1 MLLCQEFKEFKV
13 QTMKNSFYFDTKPNE
28 KILELIK
35 SEREEIGFYELCHQD
50 VSEYEEYAKT
60 ITAQDIVV
68 VGIGG
73 SALGTSAIYKFLKY
87 TNQFSKK
94 LYVIETTDPLVICDE
109 MEKIDLANAHFCII
123 SKSGTTV
130 ETISVYKYIASIVD
144 IHSKNCTI
152 ITDEGSLLESHA
164 IHNDIKVFHIPH
176 NVGGRFSV
184 LSAVGLAPLAMIG
197 VDIASLLEG
206 ARNIYDS
213 FFNQE
218 GYDTSLLKKATYYA
232 QTANTYNINCLFS
245 YSEVFREFNAWYVQ
259 LWGES
264 LGKKQLHSQ
273 LHVGLTP
280 VGLIGPTDQHSFL
293 QLIVD
298 GKRDKSVTVIKIAN
312 FENSL
317 TIPNNSLK
325 DLESLDILNGYK
337 FSEIINMQADSI
349 VESLLSLKHIPLDVI
364 EVSQADAHAIGEL
377 IYYYELLTALVARM
391 LDINAYDQPGVE
403 MGKIILK
410 EKLNKK

>member
-1 MLLCQEFKEFKV
+1 
-13 QTMKNSFYFDTKPNE
+13 MKNSFYFDTKPNE
-28 KILELIK
+28 NILELIK
-35 SEREEIGFYELCHQD
+35 SERDEIGFYELCHQD
-50 VSEYEEYAKT
+50 VTSYEEYAKT
-60 ITAQDIVV
+60 IEAQHIVV

-87 TNQFSKK
+87 NNQFSKK
-94 LYVIETTDPLVICDE
+94 LYVIETTDPLAICDE
-109 MEKIDLANAHFCII
+109 MENIDLANAHFCII

-130 ETISVYKYIASIVD
+130 ETIAVYKYIASIVEITSD
-144 IHSKNCTI
+144 NCTI
-152 ITDEGSLLESHA
+152 ITDANSLLEKHA
-164 IHNDIKVFHIPH
+164 LHNNIKVFHIPQ

-184 LSAVGLAPLAMIG
+184 LSAVGLVPLTMIG
-197 VDIASLLEG
+197 VDIRSLLDG
-206 ARNIYDS
+206 AKNIYDS
-213 FFNQE
+213 FFNKA
-218 GYDTSLLKKATYYA
+218 GYNTSLLKKATYYA
-232 QTANTYNINCLFS
+232 QTSNTYNINCLFS

-264 LGKKQLHSQ
+264 LGKQQLHSQ

-325 DLESLDILNGYK
+325 HLESLDLLNGYK
-337 FSEIINMQADSI
+337 FSQIINMQADSI
-349 VESLLSLKHIPLDVI
+349 VESLLSLEHIPLDVI
-364 EVSQADAHAIGEL
+364 EISQVDAHAIGEL

-403 MGKIILK
+403 MGKLILK
-410 EKLNKK
+410 EKLTKK

>member
-1 MLLCQEFKEFKV
+1 
-13 QTMKNSFYFDTKPNE
+13 MKNKFYFDTKPNK
-28 KILELIK
+28 KILDFIHD
-35 SEREEIGFYELCHQD
+35 ERKEIGFYELCHAD
-50 VSEYEEYAKT
+50 VTQYEDFAKT
-60 ITAQDIVV
+60 VEAKDIVV
-68 VGIGG
+68 IGIGG

-87 TNQFSKK
+87 TNSYEKK
-94 LYVIETTDPLVICDE
+94 LHVLETTDPIVIGDE
-109 MEKIDLANAHFCII
+109 LDKIDMENAFFCVI

-130 ETISVYKYIASIVD
+130 ETISVFKYIASIINID
-144 IHSKNCTI
+144 DKNCAV
-152 ITDEGSLLESHA
+152 ITDEGSPLESFA
-164 IHNDIKVFHIPH
+164 QSSGIRVFHIPH

-184 LSAVGLAPLAMIG
+184 LSAVGLVPLAIIG
-197 VDIASLLEG
+197 VDIRALLEG
-206 ARNIYDS
+206 AKKIYNS
-213 FFNQE
+213 FFNHD

-232 QTANTYNINCLFS
+232 HTANTYNINCLFS

-298 GKRDKSVTVIKIAN
+298 GKRDKSVTVIKINN
-312 FENSL
+312 FDTSMKV
-317 TIPNNSLK
+317 PNNSLK
-325 DLESLDILNGYK
+325 HLESLDILNGLK
-337 FSEIINMQADSI
+337 FSDLINMQADSI
-349 VESLLSLKHIPLDVI
+349 IESLASFEHIPLDVI
-364 EVSQADAHAIGEL
+364 EISHISEESIGEL

-410 EKLNKK
+410 EKLKKKEN

>member
-1 MLLCQEFKEFKV
+1 
-13 QTMKNSFYFDTKPNE
+13 MKNKFYFNTKQDT
-28 KILELIK
+28 KILELIDNEK
-35 SEREEIGFYELCHQD
+35 QEIGFYELCNAD
-50 VSEYEEYAKT
+50 VKQYEEFAKT
-60 ITAQDIVV
+60 IDAKDIVV
-68 VGIGG
+68 IGIGG

-87 TNQFSKK
+87 TNTFTKK
-94 LYVIETTDPLVICDE
+94 LHILETTDPLVISDVLDH
-109 MEKIDLANAHFCII
+109 IDLQNAFYCVI

-130 ETISVYKYIASIVD
+130 ETISVLKYIKSITSVTD
-144 IHSKNCTI
+144 KNCTV
-152 ITDEGSLLESHA
+152 ITDAGSPLEKFAQDS
-164 IHNDIKVFHIPH
+164 DIKVFNIPH

-184 LSAVGLAPLAMIG
+184 LSAVGLVPLAMIG
-197 VDIASLLEG
+197 VDIKALLNG
-206 ARNIYDS
+206 AKKIYNS

-264 LGKKQLHSQ
+264 LGKQQIHSE

-298 GKRDKSVTVIKIAN
+298 GKRDKSVTVIKINN
-312 FENSL
+312 FENSMK
-317 TIPNNSLK
+317 IPDNSLK
-325 DLESLDILNGYK
+325 HLESLDVLNGYK
-337 FSEIINMQADSI
+337 FSELINMQADSI
-349 VESLLSLKHIPLDVI
+349 IESLVSLEHIPLDVI
-364 EVSQADAHAIGEL
+364 EIAQINEETIGEL
-377 IYYYELLTALVARM
+377 IYYYELLTALVAKM

-410 EKLNKK
+410 EKLNQK

>member
-1 MLLCQEFKEFKV
+1 
-13 QTMKNSFYFDTKPNE
+13 MKNSFYFDTKPNE
-28 KILELIK
+28 NFLELIK

-50 VSEYEEYAKT
+50 VSIYEEYAKT
-60 ITAQDIVV
+60 LTAQDIVV

-87 TNQFSKK
+87 NNQFSKK

-109 MEKIDLANAHFCII
+109 MENIDLKNAHFCII
-123 SKSGTTV
+123 SKSGTTI
-130 ETISVYKYIASIVD
+130 ETISVYKYFASIVD
-144 IHSKNCTI
+144 ITSKNCTI

-184 LSAVGLAPLAMIG
+184 LSAVGLVPLAMIG
-197 VDIASLLEG
+197 VDIESLLDG

-213 FFNQE
+213 FFNKE

-264 LGKKQLHSQ
+264 LGKQQLHSQ

-298 GKRDKSVTVIKIAN
+298 GKRDKSVTVIKINN

-317 TIPNNSLK
+317 TIPHNSLK

-349 VESLLSLKHIPLDVI
+349 VESLLSLEHIPLDVI
-364 EVSQADAHAIGEL
+364 EISQADEHAIGEL

-403 MGKIILK
+403 MGKVILK

>member
-1 MLLCQEFKEFKV
+1 
-13 QTMKNSFYFDTKPNE
+13 MKNRFYFDTKPNE
-28 KILELIK
+28 KILEFIQTEK
-35 SEREEIGFYELCHQD
+35 KEIGFYELCHKD
-50 VSEYEEYAKT
+50 VSEYESYTNT
-60 ITAQDIVV
+60 IDAQDIVV

-87 TNQFSKK
+87 TNSFAKK
-94 LYVIETTDPLVICDE
+94 LHIIETTDPLVICDKFE
-109 MEKIDLANAHFCII
+109 SMHLQNAHFCII
-123 SKSGTTV
+123 SKSGTTI
-130 ETISVYKYIASIVD
+130 ETISVYKYIASIVK
-144 IHSKNCTI
+144 ITNENCTI
-152 ITDEGSLLESHA
+152 ITDEGSLLEKHA
-164 IHNDIKVFHIPH
+164 LDSNIKVFHIPH

-184 LSAVGLAPLAMIG
+184 LSAVGLVPLAMIG
-197 VDIASLLEG
+197 IDIRSLLEG
-206 ARNIYDS
+206 AKKIYDS
-213 FFNQE
+213 FFNEE

-298 GKRDKSVTVIKIAN
+298 GKRDKSVTVIKINN
-312 FENSL
+312 FENSMEV
-317 TIPNNSLK
+317 PNNSLK
-325 DLESLDILNGYK
+325 HLESLDILNGYK
-337 FSEIINMQADSI
+337 FSQIINMQADSI
-349 VESLLSLKHIPLDVI
+349 VESLASLEHIPLDVI
-364 EVSQADAHAIGEL
+364 EISQINAHAIGEL
-377 IYYYELLTALVARM
+377 IYYYELLTALVGKM
-391 LDINAYDQPGVE
+391 LDINTYDQPGVE

-410 EKLNKK
+410 EKLKKR

>member
-1 MLLCQEFKEFKV
+1 
-13 QTMKNSFYFDTKPNE
+13 MKNSFYFNTKANE
-28 KILELIK
+28 NILEFIK
-35 SEREEIGFYELCHQD
+35 SERETIGFYELCHQD
-50 VSEYEEYAKT
+50 LLEYETYAKT
-60 ITAQDIVV
+60 VSAKDIVV

-87 TNQFSKK
+87 THQFSKK
-94 LYVIETTDPLVICDE
+94 LFVIETTDPLVICDE
-109 MEKIDLANAHFCII
+109 MESIDLANAHFCII

-144 IHSKNCTI
+144 INSQNCTI
-152 ITDEGSLLESHA
+152 ITDEGSLLERHA
-164 IHNDIKVFHIPH
+164 IDNEFKVFHIPH

-184 LSAVGLAPLAMIG
+184 LSAVGLVPLTMIG
-197 VDIASLLEG
+197 VDTKSLLAG
-206 ARNIYDS
+206 AKNIYDS
-213 FFNQE
+213 FFNQK
-218 GYDTSLLKKATYYA
+218 GYDTSLLKKASYYA

-298 GKRDKSVTVIKIAN
+298 GKRDKSVTVIKIDN
-312 FENSL
+312 FDNAL

-325 DLESLDILNGYK
+325 HLESLDLLNGYK

-349 VESLLSLKHIPLDVI
+349 VESLLSLEHIPLDVI
-364 EVSQADAHAIGEL
+364 VISQVDAHAIGEL

-410 EKLNKK
+410 EKLKQR